1 MNTTRIHS
9 RILRLCV
16 GLILAI
22 SIVSICGC
30 GQSSQN
36 ESAAEEESSVEQST
50 GEVPEGEISLT
61 IDDTDVAVAWEDNES
76 AAALKELVSEKPLEI
91 DASAYGGF
99 EQVGPLGKTLPSN
112 DRQIETVAGD
122 IMLYAGDQIVIF
134 YGANTW
140 DYTPLGKITDKSE
153 QELEELLKGDGVKIK
168 LEMK

>member
-1 MNTTRIHS
+1 
-9 RILRLCV
+9 
-16 GLILAI
+16 
-22 SIVSICGC
+22 
-30 GQSSQN
+30 
-36 ESAAEEESSVEQST
+36 
-50 GEVPEGEISLT
+50 
-61 IDDTDVAVAWEDNES
+61 
-76 AAALKELVSEKPLEI
+76 
-91 DASAYGGF
+91 
-99 EQVGPLGKTLPSN
+99 VGPLGKTLPSN